1 MQYAFAD
8 FSVDPALREL
18 RRGQNLVPLEPK
30 GFDLLVY
37 LITHRDRVISKD
49 ELVDQ
54 IWHGRFVSDAAVSSA
69 LRDLRRALGDDGKTQ
84 RFVKTVRGHGV
95 RFVGD
100 IQVIDASAESANADQ
115 SAMPNQR
122 IRYCRS
128 KDGTRIA
135 FAVAGEGPPLIK
147 TGHWL
152 THLEFDWES
161 PLWSPMNRELLRNH
175 QLIRYDMR
183 GNGLSDWDVDDL
195 TFERHVE
202 DLEAVVAAAGVDRF
216 AVFGVSQAAAWS
228 VAYAARHPQRVSKL
242 VLLGGYDR
250 GWRLSKSDA
259 ETEAQN
265 AVIILIEKQWTGS
278 VPVAELF
285 SATLMPDA
293 PEDHWRWF
301 SDLQR
306 KTTTGQNAAD
316 LLRATA
322 DVDVRDD
329 LAHVKAPTLFIHARN
344 DRDVEFERGQNLAFG
359 IPDAILVVLDTKNHV
374 LHPTDPVWGQAIR
387 HIREFLDD

>member
-1 MQYAFAD
+1 MKYEFAD
-8 FSVDPALREL
+8 FAVDPTLREL
-18 RRGQNLVPLEPK
+18 RRGQRLVPLEPK

-54 IWHGRFVSDAAVSSA
+54 IWEGRFVSDAAISSA

-100 IQVIDASAESANADQ
+100 MRVLDTPAGSTSSIQGAL
-115 SAMPNQR
+115 PNQR
-122 IRYCRS
+122 IRYCQS

-161 PLWSPMNRELLRNH
+161 PVWSPMNRELLRNH

-183 GNGLSDWDVDDL
+183 GNGLSDWDVEDL
-195 TFERHVE
+195 SFERHVE
-202 DLEAVVAAAGVDRF
+202 DLEAVVAAASVDQF

-228 VAYAARHPQRVSKL
+228 IVYAARHPQRVSKL

-250 GWRLSKSDA
+250 GWRLARDEA
-259 ETEAQN
+259 EIEAQN
-265 AVIILIEKQWTGS
+265 AVITLIEKQWIGS

-285 SATLMPDA
+285 SASLMPDA

-322 DVDVRDD
+322 DVDVRDY
-329 LAHVKAPTLFIHARN
+329 LPQVKASTLVMHARN
-344 DRDVEFERGQNLAFG
+344 DRDVEFERGQNLALG
-359 IPDAILVVLDTKNHV
+359 IPDSILVVLDTKNHI
-374 LHPTDPVWGQAIR
+374 LHPTDPVWAQAIR